1 MVDIPR
7 SLGAALIALFVPLAV
22 APVARAQGEQPLPAL
37 PAPSATSPAPASPG
51 VAPLPVAS
59 ATAPPVGPRAAV
71 TSPPADLPG
80 PVATGCPDGA
90 RTRCHDG
97 FYVRMAMGFGATA
110 ISGHGASGSSVS
122 ISGASIPLRIAIGS
136 TVGKSVVLGATL
148 FGAATVQGSS
158 SSGIGGAQASF
169 GALNFL
175 VDWYPS
181 PEGGWHVGGDVGVGV
196 ISLTQNVGAGADL
209 SLSAF
214 GGYDWWFADQW
225 SFGPMLAVSGGSLAA
240 INDSNNNDTGYR
252 LRAGSIAA
260 LASFVYH

>member
-1 MVDIPR
+1 MVDIPKP
-7 SLGAALIALFVPLAV
+7 LGATLTALFAALAV
-22 APVARAQGEQPLPAL
+22 APVARAEGEQPLPTL
-37 PAPSATSPAPASPG
+37 PAPSATSPATASPG
-51 VAPLPVAS
+51 VAPSPVAS
-59 ATAPPVGPRAAV
+59 ATAPPVAPRAAV
-71 TSPPADLPG
+71 ASPPAGLPR
-80 PVATGCPDGA
+80 PVTTGCPDGA
-90 RTRCHDG
+90 RIRCHDG
-97 FYVRMAMGFGATA
+97 FYVRMAVGFGATA

-122 ISGASIPLRIAIGS
+122 ISGGSIPLRLAIGS

-148 FGAATVQGSS
+148 FGAETVLGSS
-158 SSGIGGAQASF
+158 TSGIGGVQASF
-169 GALNFL
+169 GALSFL

-181 PEGGWHVGGDVGVGV
+181 PEGGWHVGGDVGLGV
-196 ISLTQNVGAGADL
+196 ITLTQNVGAGADL

-225 SFGPMLAVSGGSLAA
+225 SFGPMVAVSGGSLAA